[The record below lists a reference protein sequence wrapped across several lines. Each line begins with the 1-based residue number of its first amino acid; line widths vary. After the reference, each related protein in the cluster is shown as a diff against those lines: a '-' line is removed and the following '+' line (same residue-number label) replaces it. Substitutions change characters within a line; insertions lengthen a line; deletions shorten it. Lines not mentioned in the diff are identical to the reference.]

1 MRIRGM
7 SENLSAQK
15 HLARVNREARNSVR
29 RLSSGVQISQAAEG
43 AADLGISE
51 KMRAEINSMRAA
63 QRTIQDGIS
72 MLNVAESALGE
83 VTDKLTRMRELA
95 VGSASEVM
103 QADERIYN
111 SNEYRDLIL
120 DIDRVTR
127 SAEFNG
133 LSVTPGSNQTVQVQV
148 GIDEDGVQNRLRVR
162 LYAAGANAIGVGVTG
177 VDTVLNAQN
186 SLRRIDDAIDIVNT
200 IRASHGAAQNQ
211 LGSALKNLET
221 WTENTVEA
229 ESRIRDTDM
238 AMETANLTRQQ
249 VFGQAG
255 IAMISQA
262 RSSSQSAF
270 QLLF

>member
-15 HLARVNREARNSVR
+15 HLARVNRASRSSVR
-29 RLSSGVQISQAAEG
+29 KLSSGSQISQAADG
-43 AADLGISE
+43 AAGLGVSQ
-51 KMRAEINSMRAA
+51 KMRGDILSMRAA
-63 QRTIQDGIS
+63 QRNIQDGIS
-72 MLNVAESALGE
+72 MLNVAENALGE

-103 QADERIYN
+103 QQEERMYN
-111 SNEYRDLIL
+111 SNEYRDLIQ

-133 LSVTPGSNQTVQVQV
+133 LSVTPGSNQSLEIQI
-148 GIDEDGVQNRLRVR
+148 GIDQQGMQNRLRVR
-162 LYAAGANAIGVGVTG
+162 MYAAGAMTLGVAVTG
-177 VDTVLNAQN
+177 VDSTINAQKA
-186 SLRRIDDAIDIVNT
+186 LDRIDKAIDTVNT

-262 RSSSQSAF
+262 RSSSKSAF

>member
-1 MRIRGM
+1 M
-7 SENLSAQK
+7 SENLAAQK
-15 HLARVNREARNSVR
+15 NLARVGRESRSSVR

-43 AADLGISE
+43 AADLGVSQT
-51 KMRAEINSMRAA
+51 MRADIRSMRVA
-63 QRTIQDGIS
+63 QRNIQDGIS

-111 SNEYRDLIL
+111 SNEYRDIIE

-133 LSVTPGSNQTVQVQV
+133 LSVTPGSNEVVQIQI
-148 GIDEDGVQNRLRVR
+148 GINEQGAQNRLKVR
-162 LYAAGANAIGVGVTG
+162 LYAAGSMAIGVGFTA
-177 VDTVLNAQN
+177 VDTSLGAQK
-186 SLRRIDDAIDIVNT
+186 AIDLVDRAIDSVNT

-211 LGSALKNLET
+211 LGSALQNLET

-262 RSSSQSAF
+262 RSSAQSAF

>member
-1 MRIRGM
+1 
-7 SENLSAQK
+7 
-15 HLARVNREARNSVR
+15 
-29 RLSSGVQISQAAEG
+29 
-43 AADLGISE
+43 
-51 KMRAEINSMRAA
+51 
-63 QRTIQDGIS
+63 
-72 MLNVAESALGE
+72 
-83 VTDKLTRMRELA
+83 
-95 VGSASEVM
+95 M

-111 SNEYRDLIL
+111 SNEYRDLIQ

-133 LSVTPGSNQTVQVQV
+133 LSVTPGSNEIVQIQI
-148 GIDEDGVQNRLRVR
+148 GINEQGAQNRLKVR
-162 LYAAGANAIGVGVTG
+162 LYAAGSMAIGVGFTG
-177 VDTVLNAQN
+177 VDTSLGAQK
-186 SLRRIDDAIDIVNT
+186 AIDLVDRAIDNVNT

-211 LGSALKNLET
+211 LGSALQNLET
-221 WTENTVEA
+221 WTENTIEA